1 MAYIERERPQENS
14 KRITRIDEESQGVEK
29 PMLELATK
37 KD

>member
-14 KRITRIDEESQGVEK
+14 KRITIDEESQGVEK